1 MKPSINSINR
11 TNASADANRL
21 PGTRFRRMLLLFA
34 AVLFFST
41 QFAFATTGTGTKEME
56 ATSKL
61 KQALSKEFADAVDV
75 KWYSDDNKTFM
86 AKFNLNTRSVTAY
99 FDEDGTLL
107 ATRRYI
113 DEQYLPLAVSN
124 KLAKRYPDEKV
135 RWVVEFDS
143 EGSTVYY
150 VTLEGEKTWKV
161 IKSDARGDLSV
172 HQKMKKV

>member
-1 MKPSINSINR
+1 MKPSINSTNL
-11 TNASADANRL
+11 TNASADATRL
-21 PGTRFRRMLLLFA
+21 PGNRFRRMLLLFA

-41 QFAFATTGTGTKEME
+41 QFAFAGTKEME

-61 KQALSKEFADAVDV
+61 KQALNKEFAGASDV
-75 KWYSDDNKTFM
+75 KWYSEDNKTFM
-86 AKFNLNTRSVTAY
+86 AKFNLNARSVTAY
-99 FDEDGTLL
+99 FDGDGNLL

-124 KLAKRYPDEKV
+124 KLAKRYPKDVV

-161 IKSDARGDLSV
+161 IKAGPGGDLSV
-172 HQKMKKV
+172 YQNMKKV